1 MYELCRDRRRLH
13 NKDRR
18 RQTEAK
24 IQCLSLSCIGRGVS
38 YEQRKKIKKTLFAV
52 HNGEFNQWLS
62 FSGRQIAQQGANSRE
77 PGGERRKERGER
89 KEARDARDTTETRG
103 KGREARDARHERRET
118 QETQGEGPKARDAR
132 RETRR
137 HERPK
142 RSRGAKKTP
151 KK

>member
-1 MYELCRDRRRLH
+1 MS
-13 NKDRR
+13 N
-18 RQTEAK
+18 AK
-24 IQCLSLSCIGRGVS
+24 KLKRHYLRYTMESLINGF
-38 YEQRKKIKKTLFAV
+38 LFPV
-52 HNGEFNQWLS
+52 VKS
-62 FSGRQIAQQGANSRE
+62 PQQGANSRE